1 VSHVLGQFSKSEAQ
15 MMSEVLRLATD
26 SIEMSLK
33 QGIAKAMSLYNNR
46 VIESTSEAK
55 GLS

>member
-1 VSHVLGQFSKSEAQ
+1 